1 MSSLLAA
8 RIEAQRATALQAD
21 DSVRRFDVGARI
33 NGLVHV
39 EAAVGPPAQRVQ
51 IVVRVLRA
59 KPTQDDASDVRF
71 VAATRVARCNSSVL
85 CAT

>member
-1 MSSLLAA
+1 M
-8 RIEAQRATALQAD
+8 
-21 DSVRRFDVGARI
+21 RRFDVGARI
-33 NGLVHV
+33 DRLVHV
-39 EAAVGPPAQRVQ
+39 EAAVGSPAQHVQ

-71 VAATRVARCNSSVL
+71 VAATRRRRCNSSVL